1 MITRARRV
9 LLIEDDEV
17 MRESLADV
25 LSEEGY
31 DVRAVPS
38 ADDALSHLDWPAH
51 LIVLDLTLPGM
62 SAQEFRNHQRN
73 LPRAALSRVLVLSAS
88 RHIQAFAAELDA
100 DAWIAKP
107 FDLRDLL
114 DTAERLASSH

>member
-1 MITRARRV
+1 
-9 LLIEDDEV
+9 

-31 DVRAVPS
+31 EVRAVGS
-38 ADDALSHLDWPAH
+38 ADAALSHLGWPAH
-51 LIVLDLTLPGM
+51 VIVLDLSLPGM

-73 LPRAALSRVLVLSAS
+73 LPLAAQSRVLVLSAS
-88 RHIQAFAAELDA
+88 RHIQSFAAELEA

-107 FDLRDLL
+107 FTLDDLL
-114 DTAERLASSH
+114 DTAERLAISH